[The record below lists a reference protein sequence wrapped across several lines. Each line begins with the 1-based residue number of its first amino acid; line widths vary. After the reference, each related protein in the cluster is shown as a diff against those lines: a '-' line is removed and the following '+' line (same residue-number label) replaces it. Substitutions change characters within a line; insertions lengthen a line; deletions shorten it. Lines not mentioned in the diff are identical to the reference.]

1 MWRRTHKR
9 HIHVALDTST
19 PHTCGVGHVN
29 ASKTAKIWHKN
40 TNLSAFRRNNEEI
53 VQKYRNTS
61 KIYMFFIA
69 FTAKRRTFD
78 KILKLLY
85 KNIGIL

>member
-1 MWRRTHKR
+1 MWRKTHLR
-9 HIHVALDTST
+9 HIDVALVTDT

-29 ASKTAKIWHKN
+29 ASKTANIWHKN
-40 TNLSAFRRNNEEI
+40 TNLSAFPKKLCKNIEI
-53 VQKYRNTS
+53 HQRFTC
-61 KIYMFFIA
+61 FFIA